1 MSKLKPRQCET
12 LVQPHTVPLVALLT
26 QSGSSFSKAEVCPL
40 TAILPTISLLAREVG
55 DTQQPCI
62 LSHLRILRLGIHG
75 DSKGPPFPLHTVWL
89 SRFKILKT
97 DPMNKMLTGL
107 AAVYFLGIS
116 SNFFFF
122 LKKKEANKNIT
133 KPKLKIS
140 DTSFHLGVLH
150 TATAALGYT

>member
-1 MSKLKPRQCET
+1 MVYFKLNLEIKRLSSFSPSFTYEWVSWSPDSVKH
-12 LVQPHTVPLVALLT
+12 LFSLT
-26 QSGSSFSKAEVCPL
+26 RFPWWPFWHRQSGSSFSKAEVCPL

-62 LSHLRILRLGIHG
+62 LSHLRILRLGTHG

-107 AAVYFLGIS
+107 TAVYFLGIS
-116 SNFFFF
+116 SNFF
-122 LKKKEANKNIT
+122 LKKR
-133 KPKLKIS
+133 KPIKIS
-140 DTSFHLGVLH
+140 QSQS
-150 TATAALGYT
+150 